1 MEKSI
6 AYENPF
12 DALFNDPVVASNLK
26 IRADLMIKIRNE
38 LDKRKLTQKEAAELL
53 GISQPRVNYLMKAK
67 IDRFSI
73 DILVNMLSAL
83 GKNVTVKA
91 A

>member
-1 MEKSI
+1 MKKSV

-12 DALFNDPVVASNLK
+12 EALFNDPVVASNLN

-38 LDKRKLTQKEAAELL
+38 LEKRKLTQKEAAELL

-67 IDRFSI
+67 VDRFSI